1 MNADEHGEGVT
12 AQMASFVRIAILKR
26 GEPFEILVNG
36 RPVTA
41 YEGESVAAALLAG
54 SDDLSCHYGLFCGM
68 GACFGCLVTVDG
80 VPNVRSCATLVRP
93 GLRVETPYTASL
105 PSANADD

>member
-1 MNADEHGEGVT
+1 MPPFIRT
-12 AQMASFVRIAILKR
+12 SILKR

-41 YEGESVAAALLAG
+41 FAGESVAAALLART
-54 SDDLSCHYGLFCGM
+54 DDSSRHSNLFCGM

-93 GLRVETPYTASL
+93 GLCVETRYTASL
-105 PSANADD
+105 PSANANG

>member
-1 MNADEHGEGVT
+1 MPPFIRT
-12 AQMASFVRIAILKR
+12 SILER

-41 YEGESVAAALLAG
+41 FAGESVAAALLAG
-54 SDDLSCHYGLFCGM
+54 GQLPTANCQLYCGM

-93 GLRVETPYTASL
+93 GLCVEL
-105 PSANADD
+105 PNHANG

>member
-1 MNADEHGEGVT
+1 MQPMPPFIRT
-12 AQMASFVRIAILKR
+12 PILKR

-41 YEGESVAAALLAG
+41 YEGESVATAVLAS
-54 SDDLSCHYGLFCGM
+54 SDDLSRHYGLFCGM

-93 GLRVETPYTASL
+93 GLRVEI
-105 PSANADD
+105 PSHADN

>member
-1 MNADEHGEGVT
+1 MPPFIRT
-12 AQMASFVRIAILKR
+12 SILER

-41 YEGESVAAALLAG
+41 YEGESVVAVLLA
-54 SDDLSCHYGLFCGM
+54 SRDVPPERLYVRLFCGM

-93 GLRVETPYTASL
+93 GLCVEL
-105 PSANADD
+105 PNHANG

>member
-1 MNADEHGEGVT
+1 MP
-12 AQMASFVRIAILKR
+12 SFIRTSILKR

-36 RPVTA
+36 RAVTA
-41 YEGESVAAALLAG
+41 YEGESVAAVLLA
-54 SDDLSCHYGLFCGM
+54 SRDVPPERLDVRLFCGM

-93 GLRVETPYTASL
+93 GLCVEL
-105 PSANADD
+105 PNHANG